1 MFESANRLIY
11 FQNFNQE
18 SATLW
23 YRINEKSLRVLKD
36 SSKKCFLCLT
46 NPAES
51 IAYLIPLEEIEKQIV
66 SSKYE
71 RDYLEINID
80 HISRKWKEL
89 DWNIKQFLKTYWLKF
104 CHCFHAQRIAFY
116 QSSLCKKDCQVAKLK
131 KSKTMFP
138 LFNIK
143 GWLIKCCWTES
154 LGFCL
159 PVDYLWG
166 LYNGLNIIC
175 KPERYFILFE
185 RFVM

>member
-1 MFESANRLIY
+1 MVKIDIDKEVFEFLQKNAKPFVDTPNTVLRRLLQIGNKSSLQKNEVKSAMSMPDKKTSQIDTNEFVQIVLNKEFTEEFRKKSPYRYMFESANRLIY

-89 DWNIKQFLKTYWLKF
+89 DWNIKQFLKTY
-104 CHCFHAQRIAFY
+104 
-116 QSSLCKKDCQVAKLK
+116 
-131 KSKTMFP
+131 
-138 LFNIK
+138 
-143 GWLIKCCWTES
+143 
-154 LGFCL
+154 
-159 PVDYLWG
+159 
-166 LYNGLNIIC
+166 
-175 KPERYFILFE
+175 
-185 RFVM
+185 